1 MKPFLGTVLDVRL
14 RELPLPPGPVT
25 NMSTVRA
32 QLSNSDTIRITMKIL
47 SGPVTDDTVR
57 LLKINVGRSVVPYLD
72 VLQHG
77 RSLWGYQK
85 LGLSWVGLRVP
96 WLVLEEVMPGVA
108 GDTVLI
114 SLEASRQRLRFAAAH
129 SGVSREAV
137 LRLSPDLYLSALFSR
152 ASDDMLWWRFVPTSP
167 YFALLGLALASR
179 PKLFWRVHRPA
190 LVVGDSRTG
199 EMDKID
205 GPYYFFKLIQKLRK
219 MLPSWMPTIGI
230 EGGRINVVPVDF
242 IVNAVDHIAHLK
254 GEDGKCFHLVT
265 RPRCAS
271 VTCSIPL
278 PVPRMRPR
286 CRCGSMLRCSVSS
299 RTVCARA

>member
-1 MKPFLGTVLDVRL
+1 MGGWFFGGFSAQPAWTGRLPWVVEWGSAGDEMKPFLGAVLDVRL
-14 RELPLPPGPVT
+14 RELPLPPGPVM

-32 QLSNSDTIRITMKIL
+32 QLSNSDTIRITMKLL

-114 SLEASRQRLRFAAAH
+114 SLEATRQRLRLAAAR

-137 LRLSPDLYLSALFSR
+137 LRLSPDLYLSALFNR
-152 ASDDMLWWRFVPTSP
+152 ASDDMLWWRFVPTLL

-179 PKLFWRVHRPA
+179 PKLLGAATVLAIFVLPGLSGAAVPNWPVLANIVLGSIVGWRAAKELA
-190 LVVGDSRTG
+190 LF
-199 EMDKID
+199 
-205 GPYYFFKLIQKLRK
+205 P
-219 MLPSWMPTIGI
+219 P
-230 EGGRINVVPVDF
+230 
-242 IVNAVDHIAHLK
+242 
-254 GEDGKCFHLVT
+254 
-265 RPRCAS
+265 
-271 VTCSIPL
+271 
-278 PVPRMRPR
+278 
-286 CRCGSMLRCSVSS
+286 
-299 RTVCARA
+299 